1 MIRARSTPNYE
12 DWRLLSP
19 FLDRALELNEDERR
33 AWISELEPEIA
44 TRLKA
49 MLLEH
54 DMLVSDRF
62 LERTVVDLPS
72 TTATLIGQTVGAFTI
87 ESQIGHGGMGT
98 VWLARRNDGRFERQV
113 AIKFLN
119 VALLGRAGEE
129 RFRREGRILALLA
142 DPHIAE
148 LIDAGVTHTGQPYL
162 VLEYVDGERIDRYCD
177 QARLDIDS
185 RIRLFLQVL
194 DAVATA
200 HANLIVHRDIKPSN
214 VLVRKDGEV
223 KLLDFGI
230 AKLIECDGQTERPTA
245 LTTIGSAL
253 TPEFAAPEQLK
264 EEPITASTD
273 VYSLGV
279 LLYVLLTGQHPYGNA
294 LHSPAELIKA
304 IVDTPPVRPSDA
316 LCSQTDFLAENESQA
331 TLRSSS
337 AEKLHRTLR
346 GDLDTILLKTLKKDP
361 KERYASVSLF
371 AADLRGYLE
380 CEPIGARPDTL
391 MYRTSK
397 FVRRNRIAVALTV
410 LAFLGI
416 AAGAV
421 GTLVQ
426 SRTARTQRDLA
437 LRQLARAERVSDL
450 NELLLSD
457 AAPLGKPI
465 VVDQLLDREERVI
478 AHEWNPNSLNHVELL
493 LSLGSQYSSEDQNDK
508 ALRVLNNAYSISRK
522 LSDATIRAKAS
533 CVLAGALVPVGEFAR
548 AEQLYSEGLHQ
559 LKNSAD
565 FSSERASC
573 LMHGSEIAARSGNSQ
588 EAIVRAQAAE
598 QAIQGTPLEWNLQ
611 GLNVLMNLATV
622 LGDAGKF
629 READQR
635 FQEAS
640 ALMSRLGYDDSQKAA
655 KLFNCW
661 AATLAYDGREL
672 EAEKIYRRALDIS
685 RNQEGE
691 QVVTPSLLFNYAS
704 LLHQLGRQ
712 DEAARYLKLAD
723 SRARALHDNVLTEN
737 IDLLRARMYTD
748 QHQFAKASALLDDV
762 EVRLRRRYPPEHFAF
777 AQVASARSAIALAR
791 GNAASATRFAF
802 QAVALDEASLRRIG
816 QCAAYLP
823 TLLVQRSRVELSS
836 GDAASAAA
844 DARRALGLLH
854 NEAIS
859 GVPSSNVGRAN
870 LALAQA
876 LQATGDEGAA
886 KPASRIAYANLL
898 GTLGSDHP
906 DTRLSHEIAEA
917 TPPVT
922 SVAGCARAQMKQPRS

>member
-1 MIRARSTPNYE
+1 MIKDHSTLHNDE
-12 DWRLLSP
+12 WRRLSP
-19 FLDRALELNEDERR
+19 FLERALELNGEERR
-33 AWISELEPEIA
+33 AWMREQEPEIA
-44 TRLKA
+44 IRLEA

-54 DMLVSDRF
+54 EMLVSDRF
-62 LERTVVDLPS
+62 LEHACVDLPS
-72 TTATLIGQTVGAFTI
+72 TSATLIGQAVGAFRI

-113 AIKFLN
+113 ALKFLN
-119 VALLGRAGEE
+119 IALLGRAGEE
-129 RFRREGRILALLA
+129 RFRREGKILALLA

-162 VLEYVDGERIDRYCD
+162 VLEYVDGQRIDSYCD

-230 AKLIECDGQTERPTA
+230 AKLIEGDGKTERPTT
-245 LTTIGSAL
+245 LTVAGSAL

-264 EEPITASTD
+264 EECVTASTD
-273 VYSLGV
+273 VYALGV
-279 LLYVLLTGQHPYGNA
+279 LLYVLLTGKHPYGDA

-304 IVDTPPVRPSDA
+304 IVDTPPIRPSDA
-316 LCSQTDFLAENESQA
+316 VCAQPDFYAENEARAS
-331 TLRSSS
+331 LRSSS
-337 AEKLHRTLR
+337 VEKLHRTLR

-371 AADLRGYLE
+371 AADLHGYLE

-391 MYRTSK
+391 MYRAGK
-397 FVRRNRIAVALTV
+397 FVRRNRIAVGLTV

-416 AAGAV
+416 AAGAA

-437 LRQLARAERVSDL
+437 IRQLSRAERISDL

-478 AHEWNPNSLNHVELL
+478 AHEWNPNSPNHVELL

-508 ALRVLNNAYSISRK
+508 ALRVLNSAYSISRN
-522 LSDATIRAKAS
+522 LSDVATRAKAS
-533 CVLAGALVPVGEFAR
+533 CVLAGALVPVGELTR
-548 AEQLYSEGLHQ
+548 AEQLYRDGVRQ
-559 LKNSAD
+559 LGKSQD
-565 FSSERASC
+565 FKSERASC
-573 LMHGSEIAARSGNSQ
+573 HLHGSEIASRSGNSQ
-588 EAIVRAQAAE
+588 EAIARAQAAE

-611 GLNVLMNLATV
+611 GLNILTNLAMV

-635 FQEAS
+635 FRDAS

-661 AATLAYDGREL
+661 AATLAYDGRQL
-672 EAEKIYRRALDIS
+672 DAERIYRRALDIS
-685 RNQEGE
+685 RSQDGE
-691 QVVTPSLLFNYAS
+691 QGVAPALLFNYAS

-712 DEAARYLKLAD
+712 DDAARYLKLAD
-723 SRARALHDNVLTEN
+723 ARARALHDNILAED
-737 IDLLRARMYTD
+737 IDLLRAEMYTD
-748 QHQFAKASALLDDV
+748 QHQYAKASVLLDDL
-762 EVRLRRRYPPEHFAF
+762 EIRLRRRYPPQHFVF
-777 AQVASARSAIALAR
+777 AEVASARSAIALA
-791 GNAASATRFAF
+791 GGDASSAKHFAH
-802 QAVALDEASLRRIG
+802 QAVALDEASLRKIG

-823 TLLVQRSRVELSS
+823 ALLVQRSRVELST
-836 GDAASAAA
+836 GDVESAAK
-844 DARRALGLLH
+844 DARWALALLQD
-854 NEAIS
+854 EANS
-859 GVPSSNVGRAN
+859 GIPSSNVGRAD

-876 LQATGDEGAA
+876 LQASGEQDKA
-886 KPASRIAYANLL
+886 KPAFRNAYANLVA
-898 GTLGSDHP
+898 TLGSDNP
-906 DTRLSHEIAEA
+906 DTRLSHELANA
-917 TPPVT
+917 
-922 SVAGCARAQMKQPRS
+922 SCQASNARQDSTGQQCSES